1 MGKSLRKMDRSSRGG
16 RRVGHHTGPGGEGL
30 EKSCAQVSKEAAVRK
45 GWEVSTGLGPQEAT
59 GDVPAAGFGGKG
71 RKVLGVKSLYFE
83 S

>member
-1 MGKSLRKMDRSSRGG
+1 M
-16 RRVGHHTGPGGEGL
+16 
-30 EKSCAQVSKEAAVRK
+30 SKEAAVRK